1 MNRIILHQFWN
12 RRRRNIWIFLEL
24 LLAGYFLWMVL
35 DPICV
40 LTADRMIPR
49 GYDPEGIYRLNLGV
63 YDETSGLYYQAADDN
78 DDVRARQFQLIMK
91 ELTSCPEVAS
101 AAFGTS
107 SCFPNSNSWDGN
119 RLLAPDSSEV
129 KIQVYTY
136 YQVGGNDPAGVL
148 GLKDALTGDSLRL
161 PSTFFRSDGQIAISE
176 QLARKLFGTP
186 EAVGRKVGYNG
197 RAVEVAGV
205 FRDIK
210 QFDAQQPVPLAL
222 MSQPLWRVSKTIVW
236 QSILF
241 RLKPEVDAGAFRDRF
256 EREVVPRINQ
266 GNFYYAGLKSFAD
279 YSREATFEAGITS
292 KLRLNY
298 GLAVF
303 ALICIFMGL
312 FGTFWM
318 HAVDRRSELGV
329 LRSLGASRGA
339 VAGRFYFEVWL
350 LVTLA
355 FLLVLLA
362 VFHYVRSEGLG
373 PVMQQTF
380 RTKAFL
386 LDPAYWQNRL
396 WARFAVVSAV
406 TYVLMLVLSFV
417 AVWFPVRRAV
427 ALPPADAL
435 REE

>member
-1 MNRIILHQFWN
+1 
-12 RRRRNIWIFLEL
+12 
-24 LLAGYFLWMVL
+24 
-35 DPICV
+35 
-40 LTADRMIPR
+40 
-49 GYDPEGIYRLNLGV
+49 
-63 YDETSGLYYQAADDN
+63 
-78 DDVRARQFQLIMK
+78 
-91 ELTSCPEVAS
+91 
-101 AAFGTS
+101 
-107 SCFPNSNSWDGN
+107 
-119 RLLAPDSSEV
+119 
-129 KIQVYTY
+129 
-136 YQVGGNDPAGVL
+136 
-148 GLKDALTGDSLRL
+148 
-161 PSTFFRSDGQIAISE
+161 
-176 QLARKLFGTP
+176 
-186 EAVGRKVGYNG
+186 
-197 RAVEVAGV
+197 
-205 FRDIK
+205 
-210 QFDAQQPVPLAL
+210 
-222 MSQPLWRVSKTIVW
+222 
-236 QSILF
+236 
-241 RLKPEVDAGAFRDRF
+241 
-256 EREVVPRINQ
+256 
-266 GNFYYAGLKSFAD
+266 
-279 YSREATFEAGITS
+279 
-292 KLRLNY
+292 
-298 GLAVF
+298 
-303 ALICIFMGL
+303 MGL

-386 LDPAYWQNRL
+386 PDPAYWQNRL